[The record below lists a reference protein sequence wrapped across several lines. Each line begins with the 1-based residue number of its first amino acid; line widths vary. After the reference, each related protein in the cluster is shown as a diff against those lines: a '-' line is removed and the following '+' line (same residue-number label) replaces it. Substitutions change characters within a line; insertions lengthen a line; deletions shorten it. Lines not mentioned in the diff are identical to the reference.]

1 MKTVKNKLSEIQALD
16 DQLSLTDG
24 VFGRKGFLYVIVGPK
39 GSGKSNLLSN
49 LMSTPAKEGG
59 FQKRYDRIYF
69 VTPTRD
75 AKLEDLIEDCEQM
88 GTYHDEF
95 NDGVMEEIVDDI
107 KRFKGSWKKKR
118 KPEMLVLMD
127 DILASLPSSRQKKGP
142 FVKFL
147 FNHRHLNC
155 DVVIL
160 AQRYKDLPVS
170 LRSQVDIISTF
181 GMHNQTEKKN
191 FTDDFGVDE
200 KIFQEVTGKP
210 HNFLTVSMMRTGK
223 PRLYERYDEI
233 LSDEE

>member
-1 MKTVKNKLSEIQALD
+1 MKTKPNALSQIQALD
-16 DQLSLTDG
+16 NQLEVGDG
-24 VFGRKGFLYVIVGPK
+24 VFDRKGWLYVIVGPK

-49 LMSTPAKEGG
+49 LMQTPAKEGG
-59 FQKRYDRIYF
+59 LQKRYDRIYF

-75 AKLEDLIEDCEQM
+75 AKLQDLIEDCEEN

-95 NDGVMEEIVDDI
+95 NDAVMEDIVDDI
-107 KRFKGSWKKKR
+107 KAFKATWRKKR
-118 KPEMLVLMD
+118 KPQFLVLMD

-147 FNHRHLNC
+147 FNHRHLSC

-181 GMHNQTEKKN
+181 GMHNTTEKKN
-191 FTDDFGVDE
+191 FIEDFGVPE
-200 KIFQEVTGKP
+200 AIFHEVTGKP

-223 PRLYERYDEI
+223 PRLYDRYDEI
-233 LSDEE
+233 LEDE